1 MECIFPQCSNP
12 AKEDVKPMSDDRI
25 RSVTNA
31 SFKRRDDFA
40 TMIEGLKAK
49 GTVLASNRSCVSS
62 YTSQYHIE
70 R

>member
-1 MECIFPQCSNP
+1 
-12 AKEDVKPMSDDRI
+12 MSDDRI

-40 TMIEGLKAK
+40 TMIEDLKAK
-49 GTVLASNRSCVSS
+49 GTVLASNRNCVSS

-70 R
+70 RYVKKRKLNEEQ